1 MALRWA
7 HGLWPVFDRLQCRVL
22 WVEWRFPA
30 SWRDRCASC
39 FSRAARS
46 RWCAGKAMESP
57 TACRRRRSPRR
68 CAGERGSIQRLD
80 FHQRVGVRRPAPSTA
95 EDLKDMGIGI
105 VGHRRTLLDA
115 IAAAR
120 PRARRDRGGAG
131 GRGAAAAGRLRAAH
145 MLAARCSQGGSVGS
159 GNSAQPPLGPQPRAS
174 ATSST
179 ARSTP
184 LWPPERLSTP
194 PRTCRFV
201 CNANLRCGTRT
212 GQTPTRLLRPA
223 CRPTVSRRSFWSQV
237 ISAGSGQRT

>member
-7 HGLWPVFDRLQCRVL
+7 HGLWPVSLTGYN
-22 WVEWRFPA
+22 
-30 SWRDRCASC
+30 ASC

-80 FHQRVGVRRPAPSTA
+80 FHQRVGVRRPASTPAPSTA

-120 PRARRDRGGAG
+120 TRARRDRGGAG
-131 GRGAAAAGRLRAAH
+131 GRGAAAAGRLRAAQH
-145 MLAARCSQGGSVGS
+145 AIAARCSQGGSVGS

-184 LWPPERLSTP
+184 LWPPDRLSTP

-223 CRPTVSRRSFWSQV
+223 CRPTVSRRSWSQV